1 MASETF
7 DELVVPDLGDQV
19 ESATLTRWLVTVG
32 DDVSEGDPVAEVE
45 AEKVNVEIPAPHA
58 LHVVELLAA
67 EGDRVAVGQAIA
79 RTRAH

>member
-1 MASETF
+1 MASASG

-19 ESATLTRWLVTVG
+19 ESATLTRWLVTAG
-32 DDVSEGDPVAEVE
+32 DDLLEGDPIAEVE

-58 LHVVELLAA
+58 LHVVELLVA

-79 RTRAH
+79 RTRTS

>member
-45 AEKVNVEIPAPHA
+45 AEKVNVSPSPRK
-58 LHVVELLAA
+58 LLV
-67 EGDRVAVGQAIA
+67 R
-79 RTRAH
+79 